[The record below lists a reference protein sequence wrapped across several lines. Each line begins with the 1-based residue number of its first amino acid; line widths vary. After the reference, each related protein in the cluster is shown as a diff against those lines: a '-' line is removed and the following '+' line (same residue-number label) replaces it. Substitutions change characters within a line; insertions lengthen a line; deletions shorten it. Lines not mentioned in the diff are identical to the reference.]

1 MNIQDWFS
9 LQLTGL
15 ISLQSKGLPRVFP
28 NFTVQKHQSFGNAHT
43 MKTQINYF
51 FPRGAIYSETLLYL
65 NSLPLSI
72 WLSVLSESEKVQ
84 TFCSLV
90 TRDCLVVCEVPGHLL
105 VFGSHC
111 NYAQTCWF
119 FVSWRASTFLHS
131 CKLAWPCNLLWPTN
145 RKKMLGITNCQ
156 GNANQNHK
164 EISPLTIKMDCCC
177 SVAQWCPL
185 PFNPMD
191 CSAPG
196 FPVLHRLPSCPS
208 SRWCHPTVSPS
219 VVLFSSCPQSF
230 PTSGSFLMS

>member
-1 MNIQDWFS
+1 MSIESVMPSNHLIFCHRFSSCLQSFPASGSSLMSQLFTSGGQSIGASAWVLPMNIQDWFS

-65 NSLPLSI
+65 YSLPLSI

-90 TRDCLVVCEVPGHLL
+90 TRDCLVVCEVPGYLL

-111 NYAQTCWF
+111 NYAQTCWLSHEGLPLF
-119 FVSWRASTFLHS
+119 CT
-131 CKLAWPCNLLWPTN
+131 LANWHDHVICF
-145 RKKMLGITNCQ
+145 GQ
-156 GNANQNHK
+156 
-164 EISPLTIKMDCCC
+164 
-177 SVAQWCPL
+177 
-185 PFNPMD
+185 
-191 CSAPG
+191 
-196 FPVLHRLPSCPS
+196 
-208 SRWCHPTVSPS
+208 
-219 VVLFSSCPQSF
+219 QSMRTWDMYHF
-230 PTSGSFLMS
+230 SGSSIKSQCTIY

>member
-1 MNIQDWFS
+1 MSIESVMPSNHLIFCHRFSSCLQSFPASGSFLMSQFFTSGGQSIGASAWILPMNIQDWFS

-28 NFTVQKHQSFGNAHT
+28 NFTVLKHQSFSNAHT

-72 WLSVLSESEKVQ
+72 WLSVLSESEKVR
-84 TFCSLV
+84 TFCSLM

-111 NYAQTCWF
+111 SYAQTCWF

-131 CKLAWPCNLLWPTN
+131 CKLAWPCNLLWPTKHEDM
-145 RKKMLGITNCQ
+145 RY
-156 GNANQNHK
+156 
-164 EISPLTIKMDCCC
+164 
-177 SVAQWCPL
+177 
-185 PFNPMD
+185 
-191 CSAPG
+191 
-196 FPVLHRLPSCPS
+196 
-208 SRWCHPTVSPS
+208 VS
-219 VVLFSSCPQSF
+219 L
-230 PTSGSFLMS
+230 SGSSIKSQCTIY